1 MFLSQRLEW
10 LFWTYSSQNLL
21 KFKVYEGQYAFA
33 KYCDGTFNTGKISI
47 KQTNKKGSGDFGYF
61 IWLLFLP
68 DQYVLV
74 ENDYNWVTTL

>member
-1 MFLSQRLEW
+1 MFPSQRLEW

-47 KQTNKKGSGDFGYF
+47 KQTNKKEVGILV
-61 IWLLFLP
+61 IWYGFFSY
-68 DQYVLV
+68 QINMY
-74 ENDYNWVTTL
+74 

>member
-47 KQTNKKGSGDFGYF
+47 KQTNKKEVGILVILYG
-61 IWLLFLP
+61 LFS
-68 DQYVLV
+68 YRI
-74 ENDYNWVTTL
+74 NMY

>member
-21 KFKVYEGQYAFA
+21 KFKVYEGHYASA

-47 KQTNKKGSGDFGYF
+47 KQTNKKEVG
-61 IWLLFLP
+61 I
-68 DQYVLV
+68 LV
-74 ENDYNWVTTL
+74 ILYGCFSYQINMY